1 MRRERRRGS
10 TLLEAMVGAAIL
22 AILTTAVF
30 AIFKMG
36 IGAWFKAD
44 GVAELQQQGQAV
56 GGRWVR
62 ETEVAS
68 LSAVSLSATGDA
80 CSLPSAITGAGV
92 FALDPAT
99 SELIWQSYQVYYFDG
114 PSGEVRYLEV
124 PIAPPTSAV
133 VPIEQYTGQPLAN
146 SLVGGRVLARWVTSF
161 EVQDLG
167 GVLRLTMVAQR
178 RRPNSMQMEVQTNVF
193 SAAPRN

>member
-1 MRRERRRGS
+1 MRPERRGA
-10 TLLEAMVGAAIL
+10 TLLETMVGAAIF
-22 AILTTAVF
+22 AILTAAIF
-30 AIFKMG
+30 AIFRMG

-44 GVAELQQQGQAV
+44 GLAELQQQGQAV

-62 ETEVAS
+62 ETETTS
-68 LSAVSLSATGDA
+68 LAAVSLSATGEA
-80 CSLPSAITGAGV
+80 CSLPSAITPAGV
-92 FALDPAT
+92 FAIDAPT
-99 SELIWQSYQVYYFDG
+99 SELIWQSYQLYYFDG

-124 PIAPPTSAV
+124 PIVPPTRAV

-146 SLVGGRVLARWVTSF
+146 SLVGGRVLARSVTSF
-161 EVQDLG
+161 QVQDVG